1 MKRQPGCYIAILL
14 APVMLSM
21 SGCSRDVPTSSAIRT
36 GRSAE
41 RFKASGRAVTF
52 VVPEAIASIRHLP
65 EMGILEGGGGDGDAQ
80 SSYFRTTD
88 ANREFRRGF
97 AEFVIP
103 RFKDVFSARIV
114 LRETRA
120 GTSYPLPP
128 DRHELSYYTDVDL
141 FVNTND
147 FDRPTS
153 PLGTFETDGN
163 LPQQKF
169 EFDVARLVTHLR
181 GAKIGFRVKL
191 DADPTYAGMGFL
203 GTAFSGSSTP
213 SGVRIE
219 VTTTPAEANDWLQV
233 RIGKDHLDL
242 AVAMQDRRPGQN
254 PRRRGTRREDIL

>member
-1 MKRQPGCYIAILL
+1 M
-14 APVMLSM
+14 
-21 SGCSRDVPTSSAIRT
+21 
-36 GRSAE
+36 
-41 RFKASGRAVTF
+41 
-52 VVPEAIASIRHLP
+52 
-65 EMGILEGGGGDGDAQ
+65 
-80 SSYFRTTD
+80 
-88 ANREFRRGF
+88 
-97 AEFVIP
+97 
-103 RFKDVFSARIV
+103 FSARIV

-213 SGVRIE
+213 SGVRIGRMGL
-219 VTTTPAEANDWLQV
+219 AARLEASLLAPLQQV
-233 RIGKDHLDL
+233 G
-242 AVAMQDRRPGQN
+242 
-254 PRRRGTRREDIL
+254 DILRDDHPDNDRAACAKLGEFITEVKAHEQDGLLLVTQYTDLEELAQNIMTSLGCPGRSPGGASVAG